1 MKNLLE
7 KIKEI
12 RESYEKEFDDSWNKM
27 NKRLSKV
34 INEDLIQEL
43 NRKYKNTYIK
53 ITLRD
58 TKYYLW
64 CKYFHLA
71 VREISSMWDE
81 VELRSSRGYYFSD
94 SQRLSK
100 VAPKLTIHLKDLDT
114 VETISEEEYYSKLK
128 EVVDCIA
135 E

>member
-7 KIKEI
+7 KIREI

-27 NKRLSKV
+27 NKKLSKV

-53 ITLRD
+53 IILGKTE
-58 TKYYLW
+58 YYLW

-81 VELRSSRGYYFSD
+81 VEIRSSRGYCSHD
-94 SQRLSK
+94 PQHLSK
-100 VAPKLTIHLKDLDT
+100 AAPKLTIHLKDLDT
-114 VETISEEEYYSKLK
+114 VEAISEEEYYRKLK
-128 EVVDCIA
+128 EIVDGIA